1 MEKTTNK
8 IMAEVN
14 KRHILI
20 LLTQDLGSPS
30 GIGRYFPLAKYLV
43 RCGLNVTIIALHSDY
58 ERLTDKETVVD
69 GVQVRYVA
77 QMHVSK
83 RGNQTQYYSSLK
95 LFLVALR
102 AMRALALAA
111 LQEPADYLIVGKPHP
126 MNSIA
131 AIWASKRRRSVLIVD
146 CDDFEA
152 ESNHFTS
159 PWQKKV
165 IQWFEN
171 NVPKKAKFVTTNT
184 WFTYDRLVSQGVP
197 KEKIIYMP
205 NGIDPERF
213 PPLSPDEIDQL
224 RAVLGLKNSKVVAF
238 IGSLNL
244 SNHPVQLLIQSFS
257 MLASDVPEAK
267 LLIVGGGKDKDLLC
281 KHVDT
286 LGLDERV
293 VFTGRVDSK
302 DVAKYYEIADVT
314 VDPVE
319 DDLAAKGRCPLKL
332 FESWYMGTPMVTSD
346 VGDRKLLTQD
356 GTLALLA
363 RPGDPADL
371 AEKIKVCLR
380 DTSVSTNLRLLG
392 IEGVKGYD
400 WERLAGN
407 FVSIIGEQKDGFSY
421 D

>member
-1 MEKTTNK
+1 M
-8 IMAEVN
+8 
-14 KRHILI
+14 
-20 LLTQDLGSPS
+20 
-30 GIGRYFPLAKYLV
+30 
-43 RCGLNVTIIALHSDY
+43 
-58 ERLTDKETVVD
+58 
-69 GVQVRYVA
+69 
-77 QMHVSK
+77 
-83 RGNQTQYYSSLK
+83 
-95 LFLVALR
+95 
-102 AMRALALAA
+102 
-111 LQEPADYLIVGKPHP
+111 
-126 MNSIA
+126 
-131 AIWASKRRRSVLIVD
+131 
-146 CDDFEA
+146 
-152 ESNHFTS
+152 
-159 PWQKKV
+159 
-165 IQWFEN
+165 
-171 NVPKKAKFVTTNT
+171 
-184 WFTYDRLVSQGVP
+184 
-197 KEKIIYMP
+197 
-205 NGIDPERF
+205 
-213 PPLSPDEIDQL
+213 
-224 RAVLGLKNSKVVAF
+224 
-238 IGSLNL
+238 
-244 SNHPVQLLIQSFS
+244 
-257 MLASDVPEAK
+257 
-267 LLIVGGGKDKDLLC
+267 DLLC

-392 IEGVKGYD
+392 IEGVKGYN

-407 FVSIIGEQKDGFSY
+407 LVSIIGEQKDGFSY